1 MKRVILRLN
10 WLAILAAILIFCALV
25 FGFVGWD
32 QYQTPRILVEWSTAS
47 ELNTAGYNLYRSSS
61 PGGDALR
68 INSTLIHA
76 SIDPLS
82 GGDYTFTDK
91 DVDPGMRYYY
101 QLEEVDSLGNTES
114 YGLVEIVA
122 KRGGTQEFAI
132 SMVMVLFSLIAIH
145 RIINIHSLNN
155 RENDSGEYSG

>member
-10 WLAILAAILIFCALV
+10 WLAILTAILIFCALV

-32 QYQTPRILVEWSTAS
+32 QYHTPRILVEWSTAS
-47 ELNTAGYNLYRSSS
+47 ELNTAGYNLYRSASS
-61 PGGDALR
+61 DGDIVR

-91 DVDPGMRYYY
+91 DVDPGKRYYY
-101 QLEEVDSLGNTES
+101 QLEEVDSLGNTER
-114 YGLVEIVA
+114 YGLVEITA
-122 KRGGTQEFAI
+122 TRGGTQEFAI
-132 SMVMVLFSLIAIH
+132 SMVMVLFSLIAIYSVIKIH
-145 RIINIHSLNN
+145 RLNS
-155 RENDSGEYSG
+155 RGK